1 MKYYEKLRALR
12 EDNDLTQTDI
22 ANILK
27 MKQQQY
33 SNYERGVRMIPLDYL
48 SSLCKFYGVSA
59 DYILGL
65 PKNLIYPER

>member
-12 EDNDLTQTDI
+12 EDRDLQQQDI

-27 MKQQQY
+27 MKQPQY
-33 SNYERGVRMIPLDYL
+33 SNYERGLRTMPLDNL
-48 SSLCKFYGVSA
+48 VTLCLYYGVSA

-65 PKNLIYPER
+65 PKDLDYPER